1 MKTLN
6 NNSRL
11 PVATSLSLVGLT
23 IFSGGL
29 LASSM
34 VSADDNTS
42 VVDQINI
49 TVPVSCT
56 LSGTG
61 MDSHNAEIN
70 NGQYNSNVGTTTL
83 KAICNDNEGF
93 SIYAVGY
100 TDNEIGK
107 NVLTNST
114 LGSTHDIVTGT
125 AISGNT
131 SDWAMKLNTTTS
143 PTPTYPIIIM
153 GSTDDTEKQAGD
165 LDYSAFQNVPSSYV
179 KVAKRE
185 SSTDVGTTA
194 EGATLT
200 TTYQAYI
207 SPTQVAGTYTGQ
219 VKYTMVHPHDGEAP
233 LLPQPSTAGTITYYA
248 NAADAQ
254 GTMGTQDLH
263 AIDWSSCVDTDN
275 ETYCIDDSYNEIDIN
290 TLPRLDTFVESATL
304 YASNFSRTGYGFAG
318 WSDAYDYATNPNAKF
333 YGPQETITVSEG
345 TTANGLSLYAVW
357 VKSIGSLQDANKVTE
372 LCGTTTTNGT
382 LVQAPTNG
390 TANLSSVSALTDQRD
405 NQTYAIAKLADGKC
419 WMIENLRLDNQYTVG
434 NSQTDPAVTN
444 TSLSQGYNPSFTGLA
459 GPESA
464 DFTDSTTPN
473 SLYTTET
480 NIEGK
485 NTISGDNPGSR
496 FPRYNNNNTSQ
507 RAANTTK
514 TNVNTYSYGN
524 YYTWAAVIADTT
536 YYTSEDHNTT
546 SICPKGWS
554 IPQGNNTNAGF
565 AKLDIDM
572 GGTGAD
578 QSISEASNRW
588 RKYPTNF
595 LYSGI
600 FNSSSAYYRGSV
612 GSYWSSTA
620 RNVYHSYSYSLT
632 LDSSYMS
639 PGTNSDTKYHGSAAR
654 CVVSPSATEVWEE
667 I

>member
-1 MKTLN
+1 MAL
-6 NNSRL
+6 R
-11 PVATSLSLVGLT
+11 ATLSLVGVTFCLGT
-23 IFSGGL
+23 IFSSTT
-29 LASSM
+29 A
-34 VSADDNTS
+34 SADDNTS

-49 TVPVSCT
+49 TVPVACT

-70 NGQYNSNVGTTTL
+70 NGQYNSNIGTTTL
-83 KAICNDNEGF
+83 KAFCNDNEGF

-114 LGSTHDIVTGT
+114 LGPTHDIVTGT

-131 SDWAMKLNTTTS
+131 SNWAMKLNTTTS
-143 PTPTYPIIIM
+143 PTPTYPIVIM

-165 LDYSAFQNVPSSYV
+165 PDYSTFQNVPSSYA

-185 SSTDVGTTA
+185 SSTDVGINA

-200 TTYQAYI
+200 TTYAAYI
-207 SPTQVAGTYTGQ
+207 SSTQAAGTYTGQ
-219 VKYTMVHPHDGEAP
+219 VKYTMVHPHNEVP
-233 LLPQPSTAGTITYYA
+233 LSPQPSTAGTITYYA

-263 AIDWSSCVDTDN
+263 AIDWSSCFETDN
-275 ETYCIDDSYNEIDIN
+275 ENFCYDSDWNEVDIN
-290 TLPRLDTFVESATL
+290 ALPRLDTFVESATL

-345 TTANGLSLYAVW
+345 TAANGLSLYAVW
-357 VKSIGSLQDANKVTE
+357 VKSTGSLQDSTKVAT
-372 LCGTTTTNGT
+372 LCGTGT
-382 LVQAPTNG
+382 GSLVQAPTDG

-434 NSQTDPAVTN
+434 NNQANPSVTN
-444 TSLSQGYNPSFTGLA
+444 ASLSQGYNPSFTGLA

-480 NIEGK
+480 NVEGK
-485 NTISGDNPGSR
+485 NTISGIHSDYR

-507 RAANTTK
+507 RAANTTN
-514 TNVNTYSYGN
+514 TDVNTFSYGN

-536 YYTSEDHNTT
+536 HYTSGDHNTT

-554 IPQGNNTNAGF
+554 IPQGNNTSAGF

-572 GGTGAD
+572 GGTGVD
-578 QSISEASNRW
+578 QSTAEASNRW

-595 LYSGI
+595 LYSGR
-600 FNSSSAYYRGSV
+600 FVSSSASLRGSF
-612 GSYWSSTA
+612 GPYWSSTA
-620 RNVYHSYSYSLT
+620 INAY
-632 LDSSYMS
+632 SSYYLDLNSSHVS
-639 PGTNSDTKYHGSAAR
+639 PGTDDYSKKYGLSAR
-654 CVVSPSATEVWEE
+654 CVVGS
-667 I
+667 

>member
-1 MKTLN
+1 MKKHIKQRAKTGPLAL
-6 NNSRL
+6 SIAPL
-11 PVATSLSLVGLT
+11 ALTSVTTIVGLV
-23 IFSGGL
+23 L
-29 LASSM
+29 SSSV
-34 VSADDNTS
+34 VSATNDS
-42 VVDQINI
+42 VVDEVSI

-56 LSGTG
+56 MTGTG

-70 NGQYNSNVGTTTL
+70 NGQYNSNIGTTTL
-83 KAICNDNEGF
+83 KAFCNDNEGF

-114 LGSTHDIVTGT
+114 LGSTHDIITGT
-125 AISGNT
+125 AISGNN
-131 SDWAMKLNTTTS
+131 SNWAMKLATVSN

-153 GSTDDTEKQAGD
+153 GSTGDTEKQAGD

-185 SSTDVGTTA
+185 SSTDVGTNA

-219 VKYTMVHPHDGEAP
+219 VKYTMVHPHNGEAP
-233 LLPQPSTAGTITYYA
+233 LQPQPSTAGCITYYA
-248 NAADAQ
+248 NASSAQ
-254 GTMGTQDLH
+254 GTMGTKCNL
-263 AIDWSSCVDTDN
+263 TDGAS
-275 ETYCIDDSYNEIDIN
+275 I
-290 TLPRLDTFVESATL
+290 TL

-333 YGPQETITVSEG
+333 YGPMETITVPEG

-357 VKSIGSLQDANKVTE
+357 VKSVGTLQDANKVAE
-372 LCGTTTTNGT
+372 LCGTTTTDNILT
-382 LVQAPTNG
+382 KAPTDG

-405 NQTYAIAKLADGKC
+405 NQTYAIAKLADGNC

-434 NSQTDPAVTN
+434 NNQTNPSVTN
-444 TSLSQGYNPSFTGLA
+444 ASLSQGYNSSFIGLA
-459 GPESA
+459 GPETA
-464 DFTDSTTPN
+464 DFDDSTTAN

-480 NIEGK
+480 GVQGK
-485 NTISGDNPGSR
+485 NTISGDSTYLGYR

-507 RAANTTK
+507 RAANTTSAGA
-514 TNVNTYSYGN
+514 NTYSYGN
-524 YYTWAAVIADTT
+524 YYTWAAAIADTR
-536 YYTSEDHNTT
+536 YYAAGNHNTT

-565 AKLDIDM
+565 KKLDIDM
-572 GGTGAD
+572 GGTGINQYTA
-578 QSISEASNRW
+578 EASKRW

-595 LYSGI
+595 LYSGR
-600 FNSSSAYYRGSV
+600 FTSSSADSRGSD
-612 GSYWSSTA
+612 GTYWSSTA
-620 RNVYHSYSYSLT
+620 NSGKNSYYLYLGDTAVYPGSNSGSKYYGYS
-632 LDSSYMS
+632 
-639 PGTNSDTKYHGSAAR
+639 AR
-654 CVVSPSATEVWEE
+654 CIAGQ
-667 I
+667 